1 MTKQLL
7 IIATA
12 VMTTLL
18 ALLALWQFRIV
29 VVFVLI
35 SLVLAATVRPISRR
49 ETRKSF
55 GTRMLLGLQY
65 VVVLFV
71 VVMLI
76 FIIGKFLFEDFQQL
90 AEALALQNTWVI
102 PAWLEGGWFEQT
114 FIRWLPTPDKLFLAF
129 LSQRQLVLD
138 TVLSITQGLGGFISA
153 FLVIFFLSVYWGIN
167 QNHFERL
174 WLSLLPS
181 QHRRHARYIWRTV
194 DYEIGAYTRSEI
206 IQSVLAAILLGV
218 GYWLLG
224 SPYPTLLAVTGAIA
238 WLVPVVGA
246 ILAIVLPFA
255 LGLLTSTQ
263 LSLVTVFYTLL
274 VLIALQVWIEPRLF
288 RLKWDNPVLT
298 FVILLAMADA
308 FGLVGIIIAP
318 YISAVFHI
326 LWRMIMSERL
336 ASGTATRI
344 LDLREQHDRLQAVI
358 DREMQG
364 PPPPLVISS
373 MERLRDL
380 IDKAEPILDGAG
392 VKQAQTPDVFHTS

>member
-1 MTKQLL
+1 
-7 IIATA
+7 
-12 VMTTLL
+12 
-18 ALLALWQFRIV
+18 
-29 VVFVLI
+29 
-35 SLVLAATVRPISRR
+35 
-49 ETRKSF
+49 
-55 GTRMLLGLQY
+55 
-65 VVVLFV
+65 
-71 VVMLI
+71 MLI
-76 FIIGKFLFEDFQQL
+76 YIIGKFLVEDFQQL
-90 AEALALQNTWVI
+90 TEALALQNTWVV
-102 PAWLEGGWFEQT
+102 PAWLEGGWLERTLIQ
-114 FIRWLPTPDKLFLAF
+114 WLPTPDKLFLAF

-138 TVLSITQGLGGFISA
+138 TVLGITQGLGGFISA
-153 FLVIFFLSVYWGIN
+153 FLVIFFLSIYWGIN

-206 IQSVLAAILLGV
+206 IQSVLAVILLGV

-246 ILAIVLPFA
+246 ILAIVLPFVI
-255 LGLLTSTQ
+255 GLLTSTQ

-274 VLIALQVWIEPRLF
+274 VLITLQVWVEPRLF
-288 RLKWDNPVLT
+288 KLKWDNPVLT

-318 YISAVFHI
+318 YISAIFHI
-326 LWRMIMSERL
+326 LWRMLMSERL

-344 LDLREQHDRLQAVI
+344 LDLREQHERLQSVI
-358 DREMQG
+358 EREMQG

-373 MERLRDL
+373 MERLREL

-392 VKQAQTPDVFHTS
+392 VKQAETPDVFHTP

>member
-1 MTKQLL
+1 MTKRLL

-35 SLVLAATVRPISRR
+35 SLALAATLRPISRG
-49 ETRKSF
+49 ETRSSF
-55 GTRMLLGLQY
+55 GTRLLLSFQY
-65 VVVLFV
+65 VVALFV
-71 VVMLI
+71 VIMLI
-76 FIIGKFLFEDFQQL
+76 FIIGKFLVEDFQQL
-90 AEALALQNTWVI
+90 TEVLALQNTWVV
-102 PAWLEGGWFEQT
+102 PAWLKGGWFEQT
-114 FIRWLPTPDKLFLAF
+114 LIQWLPTPDKLFLAF
-129 LSQRQLVLD
+129 LGQRQLVLD
-138 TVLSITQGLGGFISA
+138 AVLGITQGLGGFISA

-206 IQSVLAAILLGV
+206 IQSVLAVILLGV

-238 WLVPVVGA
+238 WLVPVIGA
-246 ILAIVLPFA
+246 ILAIVLPFM

-263 LSLVTVFYTLL
+263 LSMGTVFYTLL
-274 VLIALQVWIEPRLF
+274 VLIALQVWVEPRLF
-288 RLKWDNPVLT
+288 KLKWDNPVLT
-298 FVILLAMADA
+298 FVILLAMEDA
-308 FGLVGIIIAP
+308 VGLVGIIIAP
-318 YISAVFHI
+318 YVLAIFHI
-326 LWRMIMSERL
+326 LWRMLLSERL

-344 LDLREQHDRLQAVI
+344 LDLREQHERLQAVI

-364 PPPPLVISS
+364 PPPPLVVSS
-373 MERLRDL
+373 MERLKEL

-392 VKQAQTPDVFHTS
+392 VNQAETPDVFHAS